1 MSVSS
6 GLQDKARPA
15 VARRWF
21 QQTLLV
27 LPVAWIAGLPGAVQ
41 AHGNPAHAARDP
53 KAPREQKPWGVAGEP
68 SRVRRTVVLRM
79 NDRMRFVP
87 SQLDIALGETLRLRV
102 HNDGKVMHELV
113 LGTEDELRTHAELM
127 KKFPGMEHDEP
138 WMAHVPPGRS
148 GDLVWHFN
156 REGTFHFA
164 CLIAGHYE
172 AGMRGIVKV
181 SRP

>member
-41 AHGNPAHAARDP
+41 AHGNQAHAARDP

-102 HNDGKVMHELV
+102 HNDGKVM
-113 LGTEDELRTHAELM
+113 